1 MAHSAQRKIQFQYQP
16 TCIFWT
22 WGHKCDVWVCTLPSK
37 NIKHMRTWPGSLYQS
52 SSWSRS
58 GWAFLRL
65 ISAMTSK
72 TSESELLEQVL
83 SSSDSHSDSLELSNR
98 GEGETRREAEDIH
111 KMVTLGDFPMTQT
124 SQCKDSCLSF
134 QQIFECQALCS
145 AIPWKVIQP
154 IMLSHDL
161 AGKANKDFY
170 RERLGAGE
178 NASHSSMGLHI
189 LKGAAIQTR
198 ASPWSGKV
206 TGGFWNGCTPPRQ
219 GGGVGGW
226 GGSKRKGTE
235 GALHAK
241 ACRREHRDTGCSK
254 GPAETSW
261 EVRVEGSWLPDGWL
275 WRPDSSLN
283 AFSQ

>member
-1 MAHSAQRKIQFQYQP
+1 MWR
-16 TCIFWT
+16 
-22 WGHKCDVWVCTLPSK
+22 VVCTLPSK

-98 GEGETRREAEDIH
+98 GEGQTRREAKEIY
-111 KMVTLGDFPMTQT
+111 KMVTLGDFPMTPT

-178 NASHSSMGLHI
+178 YASHGSMGLHI

-206 TGGFWNGCTPPRQ
+206 TGGFLERVHTTQAGRW
-219 GGGVGGW
+219 GW
-226 GGSKRKGTE
+226 GGALRWRQQEERNRGNTARKSMEARAQG
-235 GALHAK
+235 
-241 ACRREHRDTGCSK
+241 HRLRS
-254 GPAETSW
+254 
-261 EVRVEGSWLPDGWL
+261 
-275 WRPDSSLN
+275 
-283 AFSQ
+283 

>member
-1 MAHSAQRKIQFQYQP
+1 MWFASFPSQQERK
-16 TCIFWT
+16 T
-22 WGHKCDVWVCTLPSK
+22 
-37 NIKHMRTWPGSLYQS
+37 MRTWPGSLYQS

-98 GEGETRREAEDIH
+98 GEGETRREAEEIH
-111 KMVTLGDFPMTQT
+111 KMVTFGDFPMTQT
-124 SQCKDSCLSF
+124 SQCKDRCLSF

-145 AIPWKVIQP
+145 AITWKVIQP

-178 NASHSSMGLHI
+178 NASHGSTGLHI

-206 TGGFWNGCTPPRQ
+206 TGRFLEWVHTRQ
-219 GGGVGGW
+219 AGRWGGW
-226 GGSKRKGTE
+226 LRRRQQGERNRGKTACKSVAARAQGLRLHQRPRRNILGWGLKGHDCQA
-235 GALHAK
+235 GASE
-241 ACRREHRDTGCSK
+241 CQT
-254 GPAETSW
+254 W
-261 EVRVEGSWLPDGWL
+261 V
-275 WRPDSSLN
+275 
-283 AFSQ
+283 